1 MSPNPY
7 LKKMPMSRTP
17 KNDDSRIAMPIDRM
31 VKAVQD
37 HVPNIQHW
45 WVTVYGV
52 VTSFIPVDKRRLLPS
67 GTVNTGD
74 LKCTTQIE
82 SGDSQ
87 NCPNEAKFTSVGFFV
102 GMNKDPIPIIE
113 ARARNFCP
121 TCLYLCMTKALGEV
135 MKPQFFRHSQK
146 NSEEADPDALYIISE
161 RAEYL
166 QFCIQEVDAYMEEND
181 PEGLKLLNEQIMS
194 ESDKNES
201 PF

>member
-17 KNDDSRIAMPIDRM
+17 KKDDSRISMPIDKM
-31 VKAVQD
+31 VAAINN

-52 VTSFIPVDKRRLLPS
+52 VTSFIPTDKRRLLPA
-67 GTVNTGD
+67 GCVNTGD
-74 LKCTTQIE
+74 FKCTTQIE
-82 SGDSQ
+82 AGDSQ
-87 NCPNEAKFTSVGFFV
+87 NCPNEAKFTSIGFFV
-102 GMNKDPIPIIE
+102 GMNKDPIPVIE

-121 TCLYLCMTKALGEV
+121 ACLYVSMTKALGKV
-135 MKPQFFRHSQK
+135 MKPEFFRHSNQ
-146 NSEEADPDALYIISE
+146 NSEEADPDALYIVSE

-166 QFCIQEVDAYMEEND
+166 QFCIQEVVAYMEEKD
-181 PEGLKLLNEQIMS
+181 PAGLELLNEQIMA
-194 ESDKNES
+194 ESDEDKS